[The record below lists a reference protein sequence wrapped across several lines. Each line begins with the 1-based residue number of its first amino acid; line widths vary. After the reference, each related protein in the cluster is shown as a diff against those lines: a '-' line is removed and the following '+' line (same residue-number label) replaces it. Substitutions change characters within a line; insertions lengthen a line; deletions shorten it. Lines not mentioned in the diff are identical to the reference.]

1 LRNRRALSSVI
12 GIVFSVIALVSVV
25 TYITYGMNSLEKFNQ
40 QVLVENTA
48 TVNQGDETFDTV
60 KAETVNNKFN
70 ITVQNTGS
78 LPISI
83 TRLWIQNKTDSS
95 WGTYKYD
102 INIPVSPGEVASNIG
117 QNLDLYTMDTQGYE
131 IKLTT
136 ERGSVV
142 EFLINSL
149 TQESLGMKLAPTPDT
164 IPTDFTTTVIYQVVN
179 NSTGK
184 NMLLNLQPQ
193 LSTSGTADPTYIS
206 GPTPASYPSLA
217 RGDTAT
223 FVWVYKLTGDDG
235 TSTTFNATLTNAK
248 QGNWATA
255 TVTVKTPLSSLHA
268 GTVIETNALASSPLV
283 DGLLLFHNEILLTP
297 GGAYQMYSGDA
308 DAGINGS
315 RIELDKTNPR
325 FFTNNGSSASIP
337 AGTWVRSL
345 RLQSEAMP
353 TSLVGEG
360 ESMIFH
366 FEDGDNANPYNSQG
380 NATRNLRPGSGV
392 NSTILAVETVSGTA
406 EGAAITAV
414 TTSTSIT
421 GITNQLYLA
430 SVSVNPNIDV
440 TSVTGLGLTWTQVD
454 QQCGYKGTTRTEVWR
469 ALGGA
474 TTGTVTATVAAN
486 AQGLAISVSR
496 FSGINTVSPI
506 GNVTS
511 SNVNGFESTNCSGST
526 VTSSY
531 STSIKTADNNAMVWG
546 AVGKLNYTHTQG
558 SGYSE
563 RDDISSGSTATNSA
577 GVATE
582 NKTQATAGMTNVTG
596 SFPSSIDW
604 SSIAVEITPSTKC
617 APDWQA
623 GTGPHGS
630 GAYYFNGIDDCLRSI
645 NNVSSVD
652 GIYSEPDTTALWFKT
667 DGQLPPS
674 GEWDLVYWEG
684 PCSSS
689 KCYYYKIYLDNQAN
703 VVFSFNTKN
712 SAGQEITTCE
722 STKGY
727 DDNQWYHVVAVRNN
741 TEPDQCILYISYLN
755 GTDSEAAIS
764 VTNFYAGESV
774 NADGYWRVGSNK
786 QENANWFKGWIDDV
800 IHWNEKALNATEAD
814 DLSRTNYGTGA
825 HKLDLR
831 LDITDQDGNYI
842 TNLVNDS
849 AVAVP
854 FFDPKAQDDNYDGTY
869 GTFNTTTALS
879 KISLSAN
886 ERLNFTINWVPST
899 TEWKALELDMK
910 IDDENMLPYPSFLQI
925 PQPDATLS
933 GYYTFDNDNE
943 IKVLVTN
950 SGTTGAW
957 FTYQGSRV
965 TFDDLSTTTSY
976 AGIIKR
982 LNGTIVDVN
991 NDSIL
996 VPPGYTAEINF
1007 TQPKS
1012 TPTNSTGTVDL
1023 IPPSTY
1029 KMYVYLKGYD
1039 ETGQLFL
1046 RTKNIGS
1053 VTVIE

>member
-1 LRNRRALSSVI
+1 
-12 GIVFSVIALVSVV
+12 
-25 TYITYGMNSLEKFNQ
+25 
-40 QVLVENTA
+40 
-48 TVNQGDETFDTV
+48 
-60 KAETVNNKFN
+60 
-70 ITVQNTGS
+70 
-78 LPISI
+78 
-83 TRLWIQNKTDSS
+83 
-95 WGTYKYD
+95 
-102 INIPVSPGEVASNIG
+102 
-117 QNLDLYTMDTQGYE
+117 
-131 IKLTT
+131 
-136 ERGSVV
+136 
-142 EFLINSL
+142 
-149 TQESLGMKLAPTPDT
+149 
-164 IPTDFTTTVIYQVVN
+164 
-179 NSTGK
+179 
-184 NMLLNLQPQ
+184 
-193 LSTSGTADPTYIS
+193 
-206 GPTPASYPSLA
+206 
-217 RGDTAT
+217 
-223 FVWVYKLTGDDG
+223 
-235 TSTTFNATLTNAK
+235 
-248 QGNWATA
+248 
-255 TVTVKTPLSSLHA
+255 
-268 GTVIETNALASSPLV
+268 
-283 DGLLLFHNEILLTP
+283 
-297 GGAYQMYSGDA
+297 
-308 DAGINGS
+308 
-315 RIELDKTNPR
+315 
-325 FFTNNGSSASIP
+325 
-337 AGTWVRSL
+337 
-345 RLQSEAMP
+345 
-353 TSLVGEG
+353 
-360 ESMIFH
+360 
-366 FEDGDNANPYNSQG
+366 
-380 NATRNLRPGSGV
+380 
-392 NSTILAVETVSGTA
+392 
-406 EGAAITAV
+406 
-414 TTSTSIT
+414 
-421 GITNQLYLA
+421 
-430 SVSVNPNIDV
+430 
-440 TSVTGLGLTWTQVD
+440 
-454 QQCGYKGTTRTEVWR
+454 
-469 ALGGA
+469 
-474 TTGTVTATVAAN
+474 
-486 AQGLAISVSR
+486 
-496 FSGINTVSPI
+496 
-506 GNVTS
+506 
-511 SNVNGFESTNCSGST
+511 
-526 VTSSY
+526 
-531 STSIKTADNNAMVWG
+531 MVWG

-582 NKTQATAGMTNVTG
+582 NKTQATAGITNVTG
-596 SFPSSIDW
+596 NFALPIDW

-623 GTGPHGS
+623 GVGPHGS

-712 SAGQEITTCE
+712 SGGQEITTCE
-722 STKGY
+722 SQNVGY
-727 DDNQWYHVVAVRNN
+727 DDNQWYHVVAVRQNE
-741 TEPDQCILYISYLN
+741 EPDKCTLYISNLD
-755 GTDSEAAIS
+755 GSDSESATN
-764 VTNFYAGESV
+764 VTGNHPGDTIIT
-774 NADGYWRVGSNK
+774 DGYWHVGSNK
-786 QENANWFKGWIDDV
+786 QENGNWFKGWIDDV

-982 LNGTIVDVN
+982 LNGTLIDVN

-1012 TPTNSTGTVDL
+1012 TPTNSAEAANL